1 LCGILSKDDSRYVI
15 LWDAD
20 VGAQPSDEKLSIEE
34 KVVLYLLA
42 GSGLLVWV
50 IVAMFFAVRGGS
62 AGRIFGLAPPIA
74 YATANSTPTHVAPP
88 TSTSFPEP
96 TFTVTPVPSPT
107 LTPPPTPI
115 PLGAPMLPIDGDI
128 KVVALL
134 GIDEEHDAA
143 VWRTDSIILAFIDQ
157 KNSRLSLLSVP
168 RDLWVH
174 IPGYRNERI
183 NTVDALG
190 ERTNYP
196 GGGVALFDKMMRF
209 NLGIPVHHY
218 VRVDFQGFIDIID
231 AMGGVTVD
239 VRTPLAD
246 HFPDPTSPSG
256 WAWITLPAGPKHMD
270 GTLALSYCRSR
281 VTTGDFDRSAR
292 QQQVLFALW
301 KKALTLET
309 LARAPQ
315 LWAQLGEAF
324 DTDLGMTEAVQ
335 LAYFAQGL
343 DPDSVQTQ
351 HFSYELGRAWTTPDG
366 AQVLLPQTEA
376 IQQAVLDLLSVS
388 E

>member
-1 LCGILSKDDSRYVI
+1 
-15 LWDAD
+15 
-20 VGAQPSDEKLSIEE
+20 
-34 KVVLYLLA
+34 
-42 GSGLLVWV
+42 
-50 IVAMFFAVRGGS
+50 
-62 AGRIFGLAPPIA
+62 
-74 YATANSTPTHVAPP
+74 
-88 TSTSFPEP
+88 
-96 TFTVTPVPSPT
+96 
-107 LTPPPTPI
+107 
-115 PLGAPMLPIDGDI
+115 MLPIDGDM
-128 KVVALL
+128 KVIALF
-134 GIDEEHDAA
+134 GIDEKRDAA
-143 VWRTDSIILAFIDQ
+143 VWRTDSIILTFIDR

-174 IPGYRNERI
+174 IPGYQNERI

-190 ERTNYP
+190 ERTDYP
-196 GGGVALFDKMMRF
+196 GGGMALFDKTMRF

-218 VRVDFQGFIDIID
+218 VRIDFHGFIDIID

-239 VRTPLAD
+239 VKKPLTD

-256 WAWITLPAGPKHMD
+256 WAWLTLPPGPKHMD
-270 GTLALSYCRSR
+270 GGLALRYCRSR

-315 LWAQLGEAF
+315 LWAQFDQSF
-324 DTDLGMTEAVQ
+324 DTDLAMVEAIQ
-335 LAYFAQGL
+335 LAYFAQSL

-351 HFSYELGRAWTTPDG
+351 HFDYRLGRAWTTPDG

-376 IQQAVLDLLSVS
+376 IQQAVLDLLGTS